1 MSYKALYLK
10 YRPQSFEEV
19 AGQRAVVG
27 TLRNALTSGKIAHAY
42 LFAGPRGTGKTSM
55 ARLFAKALDCE
66 EGVGHQCNKCENCL
80 AISEGSHPDVI
91 EIDAASNN
99 GVDQVRDLIDKIKY
113 APIKGRYKVYIIDE
127 VHMMSTGAF
136 NALLKTLEEPPENV
150 VFILCTTEPHKV
162 LPTIVSRCQRFDFA
176 KLTDEEIERKLI
188 EVLGKEGIT
197 YSKEAVDIIVSLAD
211 GGMRDAYSILDQ
223 TLAYS
228 GSSLSEDDVYTIYG
242 LASKAEKLDLI
253 ESLLR
258 NDLPRVMGKID
269 AYAIKGIDFRRL
281 TSDLIAIF
289 RDVLVYE
296 KSHEASLLRFIK
308 ENEALSLASKI
319 DVHHLVAFIDEL
331 LAAQNSYK
339 FITDVRSLFELTILK
354 LASID
359 DHYMMIDS
367 RPTVASATPKA
378 EAKKES
384 PAPIQKASEPEPTKK
399 PEPMPAPA
407 PTPAPSPVPAAPKPK
422 PSVQEAPTKAE
433 PPDFLFDPDEPIPE
447 SKRPEPKPA
456 PRPAPRQALPKLDTS
471 KIIHPH
477 LETSGESYKLEMDDI
492 MAIIANASKQERKDL
507 SDNWRRLE
515 TLRDD
520 DKFSDIASLLI
531 QGNPFCLS
539 GDALVL
545 TFDFDRLKERVN
557 IKANQKG
564 LEEVIQ
570 TLLGHKV
577 FVYALGPNERSEV
590 MKAFNQRKMART
602 LPARGECKP
611 NLPKVD

>member
-10 YRPQSFEEV
+10 YRPQAFDEV
-19 AGQRAVVG
+19 AGQKAVVG
-27 TLRNALTSGKIAHAY
+27 TLRNALASGKIAHAY

-176 KLTDEEIERKLI
+176 KLTDGEIEDKLV
-188 EVLGKEGIT
+188 EVLAKEGIS
-197 YSKEAVDIIVSLAD
+197 YSKEAIDIIVSLSD

-228 GSSLSEDDVYTIYG
+228 GTTLSEDDVYTIYG

-308 ENEALSLASKI
+308 EDEALPLASKI

-331 LAAQNSYK
+331 LGAQNSYK

-359 DHYMMIDS
+359 DHYMLIDE
-367 RPTVASATPKA
+367 RPVTVSSSPKP
-378 EAKKES
+378 ETKKES
-384 PAPIQKASEPEPTKK
+384 SSPAEKAEVPP
-399 PEPMPAPA
+399 PPAS
-407 PTPAPSPVPAAPKPK
+407 PSPAAPKAEPK
-422 PSVQEAPTKAE
+422 PAPIEEPKRNE
-433 PPDFLFDPDEPIPE
+433 PPDFLFAPDEPVPE
-447 SKRPEPKPA
+447 VKRPEPKPM
-456 PRPAPRQALPKLDTS
+456 PKPTPKPDLPKLDTS
-471 KIIHPH
+471 KIAHPH

-507 SDNWRRLE
+507 SENWRRLE

-520 DKFSDIASLLI
+520 EKFSDIASLLI

-539 GDALVL
+539 GEALIL
-545 TFDFDRLKERVN
+545 TFDFDRLKERAN
-557 IKANQKG
+557 IKANQRG

-570 TLLGHKV
+570 TLIGHKV

-602 LPARGECKP
+602 LPVRGECHP

>member
-19 AGQRAVVG
+19 AGQKAVVG

-66 EGVGHQCNKCENCL
+66 EGVGHQCNKCENCI

-176 KLTDEEIERKLI
+176 KLTDEEIESKLI
-188 EVLGKEGIT
+188 EVLGKEGIS

-308 ENEALSLASKI
+308 EDEALSLASKI

-339 FITDVRSLFELTILK
+339 FITDVRSLFELTVLK

-367 RPTVASATPKA
+367 QPAVAAAAPKP
-378 EAKKES
+378 EVKKES
-384 PAPIQKASEPEPTKK
+384 APAPQKAPEATPVKK
-399 PEPMPAPA
+399 APPAPA
-407 PTPAPSPVPAAPKPK
+407 PAPVAPQAKPAVEEAPK
-422 PSVQEAPTKAE
+422 KAE

-447 SKRPEPKPA
+447 SKKPEAKPAPKPA
-456 PRPAPRQALPKLDTS
+456 PKTVLPKLDTS

-507 SDNWRRLE
+507 SENWRRLE

-539 GDALVL
+539 GEALVL

-602 LPARGECKP
+602 LPARGECHP

>member
-19 AGQRAVVG
+19 AGQKAVVG

-66 EGVGHQCNKCENCL
+66 EGVGHQCNKCENCI
-80 AISEGSHPDVI
+80 ASSEGSHPDVI

-176 KLTDEEIERKLI
+176 KLTDEEIESKLI
-188 EVLGKEGIT
+188 EVLGKEGIS

-308 ENEALSLASKI
+308 EDEALGLASKI

-339 FITDVRSLFELTILK
+339 FITDVRSLFELTVLK

-367 RPTVASATPKA
+367 QPAVAAATPKP
-378 EAKKES
+378 EVKKES
-384 PAPIQKASEPEPTKK
+384 APAPQKAPEATPVKKVTPT
-399 PEPMPAPA
+399 PAPA
-407 PTPAPSPVPAAPKPK
+407 PVAPQAKPAVEETPK
-422 PSVQEAPTKAE
+422 KAE

-447 SKRPEPKPA
+447 SKKPEAKPAPKPA
-456 PRPAPRQALPKLDTS
+456 PKTVLPKLDTS

-507 SDNWRRLE
+507 SENWRRLE

-539 GDALVL
+539 GEALVL

-602 LPARGECKP
+602 LPARGECHP

>member
-1 MSYKALYLK
+1 MSYKAIYLK

-19 AGQRAVVG
+19 AGQKAVVG

-42 LFAGPRGTGKTSM
+42 LFAGPRGTGKTTM

-66 EGVGHQCNKCENCL
+66 EGVGHQCNKCENCI

-176 KLTDEEIERKLI
+176 KLTDEEIESKLI
-188 EVLGKEGIT
+188 EVLGKEGIS

-296 KSHEASLLRFIK
+296 KSHEAPLLRFIK
-308 ENEALSLASKI
+308 EDEALGLASKI

-339 FITDVRSLFELTILK
+339 FITDVRSLFELTVLK

-367 RPTVASATPKA
+367 QPAVAAAAPKP
-378 EAKKES
+378 EVKKES
-384 PAPIQKASEPEPTKK
+384 APAPQKAPEATPVKKATPT
-399 PEPMPAPA
+399 PAPA
-407 PTPAPSPVPAAPKPK
+407 PVAPQAKPAVEEAPK
-422 PSVQEAPTKAE
+422 KAE

-447 SKRPEPKPA
+447 SKKPEAKPAPKPA
-456 PRPAPRQALPKLDTS
+456 PKTVLPKLDTS

-507 SDNWRRLE
+507 SENWRRLE

-539 GDALVL
+539 GEALVL

-602 LPARGECKP
+602 LPARGECHP

>member
-10 YRPQSFEEV
+10 YRPQSFEGV
-19 AGQRAVVG
+19 AGQKAVVG

-66 EGVGHQCNKCENCL
+66 EGVGHQCNKCENCI

-176 KLTDEEIERKLI
+176 KLTDEEIESKLI
-188 EVLGKEGIT
+188 EVLGKEGIS

-296 KSHEASLLRFIK
+296 KSHEAPLLRFIK
-308 ENEALSLASKI
+308 EDEALGLASKI
-319 DVHHLVAFIDEL
+319 DVHHLVAFVDEL

-339 FITDVRSLFELTILK
+339 FI
-354 LASID
+354 
-359 DHYMMIDS
+359 
-367 RPTVASATPKA
+367 
-378 EAKKES
+378 
-384 PAPIQKASEPEPTKK
+384 KK
-399 PEPMPAPA
+399 PRRRRRSRKRRRPRPPRQ
-407 PTPAPSPVPAAPKPK
+407 SLPK
-422 PSVQEAPTKAE
+422 PSRPSKKLPRKPNRRTSSSTRTNRSPKARSRRQS
-433 PPDFLFDPDEPIPE
+433 PRRNPRRKRSCRNSIPARL
-447 SKRPEPKPA
+447 SI
-456 PRPAPRQALPKLDTS
+456 LTS
-471 KIIHPH
+471 KHPGRV
-477 LETSGESYKLEMDDI
+477 TS
-492 MAIIANASKQERKDL
+492 SKWMTSWPSSRMPRSRNGK
-507 SDNWRRLE
+507 
-515 TLRDD
+515 TFP
-520 DKFSDIASLLI
+520 KT
-531 QGNPFCLS
+531 
-539 GDALVL
+539 GDASRPSGTTTSSPISRAFSSRAIRSVC
-545 TFDFDRLKERVN
+545 
-557 IKANQKG
+557 
-564 LEEVIQ
+564 
-570 TLLGHKV
+570 LG
-577 FVYALGPNERSEV
+577 
-590 MKAFNQRKMART
+590 
-602 LPARGECKP
+602 KP
-611 NLPKVD
+611 WF

>member
-19 AGQRAVVG
+19 AGQKAVVG

-66 EGVGHQCNKCENCL
+66 EGVGHQCNKCENCI

-176 KLTDEEIERKLI
+176 KLTDEEIESKLI
-188 EVLGKEGIT
+188 EVLGKEGIS

-308 ENEALSLASKI
+308 EDEALGLASKI

-339 FITDVRSLFELTILK
+339 FITDVRSLFELTVLK

-359 DHYMMIDS
+359 DHYMMLDS
-367 RPTVASATPKA
+367 QPAVAAAAPKP
-378 EAKKES
+378 EVKKES
-384 PAPIQKASEPEPTKK
+384 APAPQKAPEAALVKKATPT
-399 PEPMPAPA
+399 PAPA
-407 PTPAPSPVPAAPKPK
+407 PVAPQAKPAVEEAPK
-422 PSVQEAPTKAE
+422 KAE

-447 SKRPEPKPA
+447 SKKPEAKPTPKPA
-456 PRPAPRQALPKLDTS
+456 PKTVLPKLDTS

-507 SDNWRRLE
+507 SENWRRLE

-539 GDALVL
+539 GEALVL

-602 LPARGECKP
+602 LPARGECHP

>member
-19 AGQRAVVG
+19 AGQKAVVG

-66 EGVGHQCNKCENCL
+66 EGVGHQCNKCENCI

-176 KLTDEEIERKLI
+176 KLTDEEIESKLI
-188 EVLGKEGIT
+188 EVLGKEGIS

-308 ENEALSLASKI
+308 EDEALGLASKI

-339 FITDVRSLFELTILK
+339 FITDVRSLFELTVLK

-359 DHYMMIDS
+359 DHYMMLDS
-367 RPTVASATPKA
+367 QPAVAAAAPKP
-378 EAKKES
+378 EVKKES
-384 PAPIQKASEPEPTKK
+384 APAPQKAPEATSVKKATPT
-399 PEPMPAPA
+399 PAPA
-407 PTPAPSPVPAAPKPK
+407 PVAPQAKPAVEEAPK
-422 PSVQEAPTKAE
+422 KAE

-447 SKRPEPKPA
+447 SKKPEAKPAPKPA
-456 PRPAPRQALPKLDTS
+456 PKTVLPKLDTS

-507 SDNWRRLE
+507 SENWRRLE

-539 GDALVL
+539 GEALVL

-602 LPARGECKP
+602 LPARGECHP

>member
-19 AGQRAVVG
+19 AGQKAVVG

-66 EGVGHQCNKCENCL
+66 EGVGHQCNKCENCI

-176 KLTDEEIERKLI
+176 KLADEEIESKLI
-188 EVLGKEGIT
+188 EVLGKEGIS

-296 KSHEASLLRFIK
+296 KSHEAPLLRFIK
-308 ENEALSLASKI
+308 EDEALGLASKI

-339 FITDVRSLFELTILK
+339 FITDVRSLFELTVLK

-359 DHYMMIDS
+359 DHYMMLDS
-367 RPTVASATPKA
+367 QPAVAAAAPKP
-378 EAKKES
+378 EVKKES
-384 PAPIQKASEPEPTKK
+384 APAPQKAPEAAPVKKATPT
-399 PEPMPAPA
+399 PAPA
-407 PTPAPSPVPAAPKPK
+407 PIAPQAKPAVEETPK
-422 PSVQEAPTKAE
+422 KAE

-447 SKRPEPKPA
+447 SKKPEAKPTPKPA
-456 PRPAPRQALPKLDTS
+456 PKTVLPKLDTS

-477 LETSGESYKLEMDDI
+477 LETSGDSYKLEMDDI

-507 SDNWRRLE
+507 SENWRRLE

-539 GDALVL
+539 GEALVL

-602 LPARGECKP
+602 LPARGECHP

>member
-1 MSYKALYLK
+1 MAYTSLYRR
-10 YRPQSFEEV
+10 YRPSTFDE
-19 AGQRAVVG
+19 VVG
-27 TLRNALTSGKIAHAY
+27 QEHIVRTLRNQIKSGAVSHAY
-42 LFAGPRGTGKTSM
+42 LFTGTRGTGKTSVAKIF
-55 ARLFAKALDCE
+55 ARA
-66 EGVGHQCNKCENCL
+66 VNCL
-80 AISEGSHPDVI
+80 APRDGSPCGECDVCKALASPTSLDI
-91 EIDAASNN
+91 LEIDAASNN
-99 GVDQVRDLIDKIKY
+99 SVDQMRELTDKINF
-113 APIKGRYKVYIIDE
+113 PPTVGRYKVYIIDE

-176 KLTDEEIERKLI
+176 KLTDEEIESKLI
-188 EVLGKEGIT
+188 EVLGKEGIS

-308 ENEALSLASKI
+308 EDEALGLASKI

-339 FITDVRSLFELTILK
+339 FITDVRSLFELTVLK

-359 DHYMMIDS
+359 DHYMMLDS
-367 RPTVASATPKA
+367 QPAVAAAAPKP
-378 EAKKES
+378 EVKKES
-384 PAPIQKASEPEPTKK
+384 APAPQKAPEATSVKKATPT
-399 PEPMPAPA
+399 PAPA
-407 PTPAPSPVPAAPKPK
+407 PVAPQAKPAVEEAPK
-422 PSVQEAPTKAE
+422 KAE

-447 SKRPEPKPA
+447 SKKPEAKPAPKPA
-456 PRPAPRQALPKLDTS
+456 PKTVLPKLDTS

-507 SDNWRRLE
+507 SENWRRLE

-539 GDALVL
+539 GEALVL

-602 LPARGECKP
+602 LPARGECHP

>member
-19 AGQRAVVG
+19 AGQKAVVG

-66 EGVGHQCNKCENCL
+66 EGVGHQCNKCENCV

-176 KLTDEEIERKLI
+176 KLTDEEIESKLI
-188 EVLGKEGIT
+188 EVLGKEGIS

-308 ENEALSLASKI
+308 EDEALGLASKI

-339 FITDVRSLFELTILK
+339 FITDVRSLFELTVLK

-367 RPTVASATPKA
+367 QPAVAAATPKP
-378 EAKKES
+378 EVKKES
-384 PAPIQKASEPEPTKK
+384 
-399 PEPMPAPA
+399 APA
-407 PTPAPSPVPAAPKPK
+407 PQKAPEATPVKKATPTPDPAPVAPQAKPAVEEAPK
-422 PSVQEAPTKAE
+422 KAE

-447 SKRPEPKPA
+447 SKKPEAKPAPKPA
-456 PRPAPRQALPKLDTS
+456 PKTVLPKLDTS

-507 SDNWRRLE
+507 SENWRRLE

-539 GDALVL
+539 GEALVL

-602 LPARGECKP
+602 LPARGECHP

>member
-10 YRPQSFEEV
+10 YRPQSFQEV
-19 AGQRAVVG
+19 AGQKAVVG

-66 EGVGHQCNKCENCL
+66 EGVGHQCNKCENCI

-176 KLTDEEIERKLI
+176 KLTDEEIESKLI
-188 EVLGKEGIT
+188 EVLGKEGIS

-308 ENEALSLASKI
+308 EDEALGLASKI

-339 FITDVRSLFELTILK
+339 FITDVRSLFELTVLK

-359 DHYMMIDS
+359 DHYMMLDS
-367 RPTVASATPKA
+367 QPAVAAAAPKPEVKEESAPAPQKAPEATPVKKA
-378 EAKKES
+378 T
-384 PAPIQKASEPEPTKK
+384 PT
-399 PEPMPAPA
+399 PAPA
-407 PTPAPSPVPAAPKPK
+407 PVAPQAKPAVEEAPK
-422 PSVQEAPTKAE
+422 KAE

-447 SKRPEPKPA
+447 SKKPEAKPTPKPA
-456 PRPAPRQALPKLDTS
+456 PKTVLPKLDTS

-507 SDNWRRLE
+507 SENWRRLE

-539 GDALVL
+539 GEALVL

-602 LPARGECKP
+602 LPARGECHP

>member
-19 AGQRAVVG
+19 AGQKAVVG

-66 EGVGHQCNKCENCL
+66 EGVGHQCNKCENCI

-127 VHMMSTGAF
+127 VHMMSAGAF

-176 KLTDEEIERKLI
+176 KLTDEEIESKLI
-188 EVLGKEGIT
+188 EVLGKEGIS

-296 KSHEASLLRFIK
+296 KSHEAPLLRFIK
-308 ENEALSLASKI
+308 EDEALGLASKI

-339 FITDVRSLFELTILK
+339 FITDVRSLFELTVLK

-367 RPTVASATPKA
+367 QPAVAAAAPKP
-378 EAKKES
+378 EVKKES
-384 PAPIQKASEPEPTKK
+384 APAPQKALEAAPVKKATPT
-399 PEPMPAPA
+399 PAPA
-407 PTPAPSPVPAAPKPK
+407 PVAPQAKPAVEEAPK
-422 PSVQEAPTKAE
+422 KAE

-447 SKRPEPKPA
+447 SKKPEAKPAPKPA
-456 PRPAPRQALPKLDTS
+456 PKTVLPKLDTS

-507 SDNWRRLE
+507 SENWRRLE

-539 GDALVL
+539 GEALVL

-602 LPARGECKP
+602 LPARGECHP

>member
-10 YRPQSFEEV
+10 YRPQSFGEV
-19 AGQRAVVG
+19 AGQKAVVG

-66 EGVGHQCNKCENCL
+66 EGVGHQCNKCENCI

-150 VFILCTTEPHKV
+150 IFILCTTEPHKV

-176 KLTDEEIERKLI
+176 KLTDEEIESKLI
-188 EVLGKEGIT
+188 EVLGKEGIS

-296 KSHEASLLRFIK
+296 KSHEAPLLRFIK
-308 ENEALSLASKI
+308 EDEALGLASKI

-339 FITDVRSLFELTILK
+339 FITDVRSLFELTVLK

-359 DHYMMIDS
+359 DHYMMLDS
-367 RPTVASATPKA
+367 QPAVAAAAPKP
-378 EAKKES
+378 EVKKES
-384 PAPIQKASEPEPTKK
+384 APAPQKAPEATPVKKATPT
-399 PEPMPAPA
+399 PAPA
-407 PTPAPSPVPAAPKPK
+407 PVAPQAKPAVEEAPK
-422 PSVQEAPTKAE
+422 KAE

-447 SKRPEPKPA
+447 SKKPEAKPAPKPA
-456 PRPAPRQALPKLDTS
+456 PKTVLPKLDTS

-507 SDNWRRLE
+507 SENWRRLE

-539 GDALVL
+539 GEALVL

-602 LPARGECKP
+602 LPARGECHP

>member
-19 AGQRAVVG
+19 AGQKAVVG

-66 EGVGHQCNKCENCL
+66 EGVGHQCNKCENCI

-176 KLTDEEIERKLI
+176 KLTDEEIESKLI
-188 EVLGKEGIT
+188 EVLGKEGIS

-258 NDLPRVMGKID
+258 NDLSRVMGKID

-308 ENEALSLASKI
+308 EDEALGLASKI

-339 FITDVRSLFELTILK
+339 FITDVRSLFELTVLK

-367 RPTVASATPKA
+367 QPAVAAAAPKP
-378 EAKKES
+378 EVKKES
-384 PAPIQKASEPEPTKK
+384 APAPQKAPEATPVKKATPT
-399 PEPMPAPA
+399 PAPA
-407 PTPAPSPVPAAPKPK
+407 PVAPQAKPAVEEAPK
-422 PSVQEAPTKAE
+422 KAE

-447 SKRPEPKPA
+447 SKKPEAKPAPKPA
-456 PRPAPRQALPKLDTS
+456 PKTVLPKLDTS

-507 SDNWRRLE
+507 SENWRRLE

-539 GDALVL
+539 GEALVL

-602 LPARGECKP
+602 LPARGECHP

>member
-10 YRPQSFEEV
+10 YRPQSFQEV
-19 AGQRAVVG
+19 AGQKAVVG

-66 EGVGHQCNKCENCL
+66 EGVGHQCNKCENCI

-176 KLTDEEIERKLI
+176 KLTDEEIESKLI
-188 EVLGKEGIT
+188 EILGKEGIS

-308 ENEALSLASKI
+308 EDEALGLASKI

-339 FITDVRSLFELTILK
+339 FITDVRSLFELTVLK

-359 DHYMMIDS
+359 DHYMMLDS
-367 RPTVASATPKA
+367 QPAVAAAAPKP
-378 EAKKES
+378 EVKKES
-384 PAPIQKASEPEPTKK
+384 APAPQKAPEATPVKKATPT
-399 PEPMPAPA
+399 PAPA
-407 PTPAPSPVPAAPKPK
+407 PVAPQAKPAVEEAPK
-422 PSVQEAPTKAE
+422 KAE

-447 SKRPEPKPA
+447 SKKPEAKPAPKPA
-456 PRPAPRQALPKLDTS
+456 PKTVLPKLDTS

-507 SDNWRRLE
+507 SENWRRLE

-539 GDALVL
+539 GEALVL

-602 LPARGECKP
+602 LPARGECHP

>member
-19 AGQRAVVG
+19 AGQKAVVG

-66 EGVGHQCNKCENCL
+66 EGVGHQCNKCENCI

-176 KLTDEEIERKLI
+176 KLTDEEIESKLI
-188 EVLGKEGIT
+188 EVLGKEGIS

-296 KSHEASLLRFIK
+296 KSHEAPLLRFIK
-308 ENEALSLASKI
+308 EDEALGLASKI

-339 FITDVRSLFELTILK
+339 FITDVRSLFELTVLK

-359 DHYMMIDS
+359 DHYMMLDS
-367 RPTVASATPKA
+367 QPAVAAAAPKP
-378 EAKKES
+378 EVKKES
-384 PAPIQKASEPEPTKK
+384 APAPQKAPEATPVKKATPT
-399 PEPMPAPA
+399 PAPA
-407 PTPAPSPVPAAPKPK
+407 PVAPQAKPAVEEAPK
-422 PSVQEAPTKAE
+422 KAE

-447 SKRPEPKPA
+447 SKKPEAKPTPKPA
-456 PRPAPRQALPKLDTS
+456 PKTVLPKLDTS

-507 SDNWRRLE
+507 SENWRRLE

-539 GDALVL
+539 GEALVL

-602 LPARGECKP
+602 LPARGECHP

>member
-19 AGQRAVVG
+19 AGQKAVVG

-66 EGVGHQCNKCENCL
+66 EGVGHQCNKCENCI

-176 KLTDEEIERKLI
+176 KLTDEEIESKLI
-188 EVLGKEGIT
+188 EVLGKEGIS

-308 ENEALSLASKI
+308 EDEALGLASKI

-339 FITDVRSLFELTILK
+339 FITDVRSLFELTVLK

-367 RPTVASATPKA
+367 QPAVAAAAPKP
-378 EAKKES
+378 EVKKES
-384 PAPIQKASEPEPTKK
+384 APAPQKAPEATPVKKATPT
-399 PEPMPAPA
+399 PAPA
-407 PTPAPSPVPAAPKPK
+407 PVAPQAKPAVEEAPK
-422 PSVQEAPTKAE
+422 KAE

-447 SKRPEPKPA
+447 SKKPEAKPTPKPA
-456 PRPAPRQALPKLDTS
+456 PKTVLPKLDTS

-507 SDNWRRLE
+507 SENWRRLE

-539 GDALVL
+539 GEALVL

-602 LPARGECKP
+602 LPARGECHP

>member
-19 AGQRAVVG
+19 AGQKAVVG

-66 EGVGHQCNKCENCL
+66 EGVGHQCNKCENCI

-150 VFILCTTEPHKV
+150 IFILCTTEPHKV

-176 KLTDEEIERKLI
+176 KLTDEEIESKLI
-188 EVLGKEGIT
+188 EVLGKEGIS

-296 KSHEASLLRFIK
+296 KSHEAPLLRFIK
-308 ENEALSLASKI
+308 EDEALGLASKI

-339 FITDVRSLFELTILK
+339 FITDVRSLFELTVLK

-359 DHYMMIDS
+359 DHYMMLDS
-367 RPTVASATPKA
+367 QPAVAAAAPKP
-378 EAKKES
+378 EVKKES
-384 PAPIQKASEPEPTKK
+384 APAPQKAPEAAPVKKAPPT
-399 PEPMPAPA
+399 PAPA
-407 PTPAPSPVPAAPKPK
+407 PVAPQAKPAVEEAPK
-422 PSVQEAPTKAE
+422 KAE

-447 SKRPEPKPA
+447 SKKPEAKPTPKPA
-456 PRPAPRQALPKLDTS
+456 PKTVLPKLDTS

-507 SDNWRRLE
+507 SENWRRLE

-539 GDALVL
+539 GEALVL

-602 LPARGECKP
+602 LPARGECHP

>member
-10 YRPQSFEEV
+10 YRPQSFQEV
-19 AGQRAVVG
+19 AGQKAVVG

-66 EGVGHQCNKCENCL
+66 EGVGHQCNKCENCI

-176 KLTDEEIERKLI
+176 KLADEEIESKLI
-188 EVLGKEGIT
+188 EVLGKEGIS

-296 KSHEASLLRFIK
+296 KSHEAPLLRFIK
-308 ENEALSLASKI
+308 EDEALGLASKI

-359 DHYMMIDS
+359 DHYMMLDS
-367 RPTVASATPKA
+367 QPAVAAAAPKP
-378 EAKKES
+378 EVKKES
-384 PAPIQKASEPEPTKK
+384 APAPQKAPEATPVKKATPT
-399 PEPMPAPA
+399 PAPA
-407 PTPAPSPVPAAPKPK
+407 PVAPQAKPAVEEAPK
-422 PSVQEAPTKAE
+422 KAE

-447 SKRPEPKPA
+447 SKKPEAKPAPKPA
-456 PRPAPRQALPKLDTS
+456 PKTVLPKLDTS

-507 SDNWRRLE
+507 SENWRRLE

-539 GDALVL
+539 GEALVL

-602 LPARGECKP
+602 LPARGECHP

>member
-10 YRPQSFEEV
+10 YRPQSFQEV
-19 AGQRAVVG
+19 AGQKAVVG

-66 EGVGHQCNKCENCL
+66 EGVGHQCNKCENCV

-176 KLTDEEIERKLI
+176 KLTDEEIESKLI
-188 EVLGKEGIT
+188 EVLGKEGIS

-308 ENEALSLASKI
+308 EDEALALASKI

-339 FITDVRSLFELTILK
+339 FITDVRSLFELTVLK

-359 DHYMMIDS
+359 DHYMMLDS
-367 RPTVASATPKA
+367 QPAVAAAAPKP
-378 EAKKES
+378 EVKKES
-384 PAPIQKASEPEPTKK
+384 APAPQKAPEATPVKKATPT
-399 PEPMPAPA
+399 PAPA
-407 PTPAPSPVPAAPKPK
+407 PVAPQAKPAVEEAPK
-422 PSVQEAPTKAE
+422 KAE

-447 SKRPEPKPA
+447 SKKPEAKPAPKPA
-456 PRPAPRQALPKLDTS
+456 PKTVLPKLDTS

-507 SDNWRRLE
+507 SENWRRLE

-539 GDALVL
+539 GEALVL

-602 LPARGECKP
+602 LPARGECHP

>member
-10 YRPQSFEEV
+10 YRPQSFQEV
-19 AGQRAVVG
+19 AGQKAVVG

-66 EGVGHQCNKCENCL
+66 EGVGHQCNKCENCV

-176 KLTDEEIERKLI
+176 KLTDEEIESKLI
-188 EVLGKEGIT
+188 EVLGKEGIS

-308 ENEALSLASKI
+308 EDEALGLASKI

-339 FITDVRSLFELTILK
+339 FITDVRSLFELTVLK

-359 DHYMMIDS
+359 DHYMMLDS
-367 RPTVASATPKA
+367 QPAVAAAAPKP

-384 PAPIQKASEPEPTKK
+384 APAPQKAPEATPAKKATPT
-399 PEPMPAPA
+399 PAPA
-407 PTPAPSPVPAAPKPK
+407 PVAPQAKPAVEEAPK
-422 PSVQEAPTKAE
+422 KAE

-447 SKRPEPKPA
+447 SKQPEAKAGPKPA
-456 PRPAPRQALPKLDTS
+456 PKPAPKPVLPKLDTS

-507 SDNWRRLE
+507 SENWRRLE

-539 GDALVL
+539 GEALVL

-602 LPARGECKP
+602 LPARGECHP

>member
-19 AGQRAVVG
+19 AGQKAVVG

-66 EGVGHQCNKCENCL
+66 EGVGHQCNKCENCI

-176 KLTDEEIERKLI
+176 KLTDEEIESKLI
-188 EVLGKEGIT
+188 EVLGKEGIS

-242 LASKAEKLDLI
+242 LASKVEKLDLI

-308 ENEALSLASKI
+308 EDEALGLASKI

-339 FITDVRSLFELTILK
+339 FITDVRSLFELTVLK

-367 RPTVASATPKA
+367 QPAVAAAAPKP
-378 EAKKES
+378 EVKKES
-384 PAPIQKASEPEPTKK
+384 APAPQKAPEATPVKKATPT
-399 PEPMPAPA
+399 PAPA
-407 PTPAPSPVPAAPKPK
+407 PVAPQAKPAVEEAPK
-422 PSVQEAPTKAE
+422 KAE

-447 SKRPEPKPA
+447 SKKPEAKPAPKPA
-456 PRPAPRQALPKLDTS
+456 PKTVLPKLDTS

-507 SDNWRRLE
+507 SENWRRLE

-539 GDALVL
+539 GEALVL

-602 LPARGECKP
+602 LPARGECHP

>member
-10 YRPQSFEEV
+10 YRPQSFQEV
-19 AGQRAVVG
+19 AGQKAVVG

-66 EGVGHQCNKCENCL
+66 EGVGHQCNKCENCI

-176 KLTDEEIERKLI
+176 KLTDEEIESKLI
-188 EVLGKEGIT
+188 EVLGKEGIS

-296 KSHEASLLRFIK
+296 KSHEAPLLRFIK
-308 ENEALSLASKI
+308 EDEALGLASKI

-339 FITDVRSLFELTILK
+339 FITDVRSLFELTVLK

-359 DHYMMIDS
+359 DHYMMLDS
-367 RPTVASATPKA
+367 QPAVAAAAPKP
-378 EAKKES
+378 EVKKES
-384 PAPIQKASEPEPTKK
+384 APAPQKAPEATPVKKATPT
-399 PEPMPAPA
+399 PAPA
-407 PTPAPSPVPAAPKPK
+407 PVAPQAKPAVEETPKI
-422 PSVQEAPTKAE
+422 AE

-447 SKRPEPKPA
+447 SKKPEAKPAPKPA
-456 PRPAPRQALPKLDTS
+456 PKTVLPKLDTS
-471 KIIHPH
+471 KIIHPN

-507 SDNWRRLE
+507 SENWRRLE

-539 GDALVL
+539 GEALVL

-602 LPARGECKP
+602 LPARGECHP

>member
-19 AGQRAVVG
+19 AGQKAVVG

-66 EGVGHQCNKCENCL
+66 EGVGHQCNKCENCI

-176 KLTDEEIERKLI
+176 KLTDEEIESKLI
-188 EVLGKEGIT
+188 EVLGKEGIS

-308 ENEALSLASKI
+308 EDEALGLASKI

-339 FITDVRSLFELTILK
+339 FITDVRSLFELTVLK

-367 RPTVASATPKA
+367 QPAVAAAAPKPEVKKATP
-378 EAKKES
+378 
-384 PAPIQKASEPEPTKK
+384 T
-399 PEPMPAPA
+399 PAPA
-407 PTPAPSPVPAAPKPK
+407 PVAPQAKPAVEEAPK
-422 PSVQEAPTKAE
+422 KAE

-447 SKRPEPKPA
+447 SKKPEAKPTPKPA
-456 PRPAPRQALPKLDTS
+456 PKTVLPKLDTS

-507 SDNWRRLE
+507 SENWRRLE

-539 GDALVL
+539 GEALVL

-602 LPARGECKP
+602 LPARGECHP

>member
-19 AGQRAVVG
+19 AGQKAVVG

-66 EGVGHQCNKCENCL
+66 GGVGHQCNKCENCI

-176 KLTDEEIERKLI
+176 KLTDEEIESKLI
-188 EVLGKEGIT
+188 EVLGKEGIS

-308 ENEALSLASKI
+308 EDEALGLASKI
-319 DVHHLVAFIDEL
+319 DVHHLVSFIDEL

-339 FITDVRSLFELTILK
+339 FITDVRSLFELTVLK

-359 DHYMMIDS
+359 DHYMMLDS
-367 RPTVASATPKA
+367 QPAVAAAAPKA
-378 EAKKES
+378 EVKKES
-384 PAPIQKASEPEPTKK
+384 APAPQKAPEATPVKKAPPT
-399 PEPMPAPA
+399 PAPA
-407 PTPAPSPVPAAPKPK
+407 PVAPQAKPAVEEAPK
-422 PSVQEAPTKAE
+422 KAE

-447 SKRPEPKPA
+447 SKKPEAKPAPKPA
-456 PRPAPRQALPKLDTS
+456 PKTVLPKLDTS

-507 SDNWRRLE
+507 SENWRRLE

-539 GDALVL
+539 GEALVL

-602 LPARGECKP
+602 LPARGECHP